1 MRSFLAR
8 LKGPGAD
15 KTRACRPLIWPQV
28 VPDELRGYHT
38 VTSGMKN
45 TDILQSVG
53 VSVLQKSLKFLTCV
67 SLEGEPGPYPEP
79 AQWFLGCSSLVSVF
93 PPFPG

>member
-1 MRSFLAR
+1 MSFLAR

-15 KTRACRPLIWPQV
+15 KTRACRPLIWPRV

-53 VSVLQKSLKFLTCV
+53 VSVLQKSLKTLSCV
-67 SLEGEPGPYPEP
+67 SLEGERAP
-79 AQWFLGCSSLVSVF
+79 FLFLPDEQLFKSALSRIWRI
-93 PPFPG
+93 